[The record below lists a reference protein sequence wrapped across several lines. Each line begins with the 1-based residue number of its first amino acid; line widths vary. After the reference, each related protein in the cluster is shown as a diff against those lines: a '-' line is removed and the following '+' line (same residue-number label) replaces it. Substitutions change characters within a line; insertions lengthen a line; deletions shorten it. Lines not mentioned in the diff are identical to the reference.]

1 MKDKA
6 WKTFEKSIRS
16 VDSIEEAAN
25 EMSKAGG
32 IITFNWCGV
41 QNCGKDIEEKVRVD
55 ILGVQESDNENLM
68 CINCDKP
75 AKHLTLIAK
84 TY

>member
-6 WKTFEKSIRS
+6 WGSFENSIRS
-16 VDSIEEAAN
+16 VDSIDEAAE
-25 EMSKAGG
+25 EMSKEGG
-32 IITFNWCGV
+32 IITFDWCGD
-41 QNCGKDIEEKVRVD
+41 QECGKDIEEKVRVD
-55 ILGVQESDNENLM
+55 ILGVQESDKENS

-75 AKHLTLIAK
+75 SKHLTLIAK

>member
-1 MKDKA
+1 MKN
-6 WKTFEKSIRS
+6 SIRS
-16 VDSIEEAAN
+16 VDSIEEAAE

-32 IITFNWCGV
+32 IITFDWCGD
-41 QNCGKDIEEKVRVD
+41 QECGKDIEEKVRVD
-55 ILGVQESDNENLM
+55 ILGVQESDKENST

-75 AKHLTLIAK
+75 SKHLTLIAK